1 MSYYISNNNE
11 MTCIPL
17 TIGTIGE
24 MVSNL
29 FKMLD
34 LDNIL
39 DKLRNVS
46 NETVVLFTIIMMTFV
61 FVMLFKINLLIIDEM
76 NYKIE
81 VLNKEIETKNETIS
95 LLKKSPSVT
104 RRLTPPPIRID
115 LTNL

>member
-1 MSYYISNNNE
+1 MNYYISNTNE

-17 TIGTIGE
+17 TIGVIGE

-34 LDNIL
+34 LNNIL

-46 NETVVLFTIIMMTFV
+46 NETIVLFTIIMMTFV

-81 VLNKEIETKNETIS
+81 VLNKEIEAKNETIS
-95 LLKKSPSVT
+95 SLKKKPVT
-104 RRLTPPPIRID
+104 RSLTPPPIRID
-115 LTNL
+115 LTDL